1 MTEYQCRTGLF
12 ILNLL
17 VTATLLQAE
26 NDSPLVDAAARQ
38 DFISVQEMIA
48 HGSDVNEL
56 RADGSTALL
65 WFSHWDHIEAVS
77 FLLRAGADVNTA
89 SDRGVTPLMRAS
101 ENASDQV
108 VTMLLE
114 AGADA
119 NTTQESGL
127 TALMIA
133 ARTGNRKI
141 VRALIEHGADVNE
154 QTPETRV
161 NALMWAVE
169 APHPNIVHV
178 LLETGADV
186 QASSAK
192 GFTPLLFA
200 ARNGDIE
207 MAKTLINAGAD
218 VNDTGSE
225 NTHPL
230 PLSIVS
236 RHDDLALFL
245 LEQGADPNGTIHGVS
260 ALHAAVGRVSTWLTD
275 WYRQRAMR
283 AGAEVSGGGR
293 LGLSPERRLPLVKE
307 LLARG
312 ADPNV
317 RITTSAV
324 VLGYLAAPRRGAFE
338 QNSVGTGD
346 VKGATPL
353 WVAAFSANGGGLF
366 GDDSQYHF
374 ESGAEILQTLL
385 SAGADPNLST
395 DDLTTPLMMA
405 AGLGYRSYQPNTPRG
420 RPSPEVEKA
429 VRVLVDAGANVNA
442 VNEADFTALHAA
454 TFRGLNEVIEYL
466 VAKGANLD
474 ARDFRGRTPFRIA
487 EGAKQSFQFQAFPE
501 TAELLRNLG
510 ANVRLGIPGSVH
522 ERADRDIVTTQSKT
536 VAP

>member
-1 MTEYQCRTGLF
+1 MTKHQCRTGLF

-17 VTATLLQAE
+17 VTATVLQAE
-26 NDSPLVDAAARQ
+26 NDSLLVDAAARQ
-38 DFISVQEMIA
+38 DFTSVQEMVA
-48 HGSDVNEL
+48 HGSDVNGP

-77 FLLRAGADVNTA
+77 FLIQAGADVNTA
-89 SDRGVTPLMRAS
+89 SDRGVTPLMRAA

-108 VTMLLE
+108 VIMLLE

-141 VRALIEHGADVNE
+141 VRALIEHGADVNA
-154 QTPETRV
+154 QTPKTRV

-207 MAKTLINAGAD
+207 MAKTLISAGAD

-236 RHDDLALFL
+236 RHDDFALFL
-245 LEQGADPNGTIHGVS
+245 LDQGADPNGTIHGVS
-260 ALHAAVGRVSTWLTD
+260 ALHAAAGRVSTWLAD

-283 AGAEVSGGGR
+283 ATEVSGGGR
-293 LGLSPERRLPLVKE
+293 LGLSPEQRLPLVKA

-374 ESGAEILQTLL
+374 ESDAEILQTLL

-429 VRVLVDAGANVNA
+429 VGVLVNAGANVNA

-466 VAKGANLD
+466 VAQGADLD

-501 TAELLRNLG
+501 TAELLRKLG
-510 ANVRLGIPGSVH
+510 ANIRLGIPGSVH